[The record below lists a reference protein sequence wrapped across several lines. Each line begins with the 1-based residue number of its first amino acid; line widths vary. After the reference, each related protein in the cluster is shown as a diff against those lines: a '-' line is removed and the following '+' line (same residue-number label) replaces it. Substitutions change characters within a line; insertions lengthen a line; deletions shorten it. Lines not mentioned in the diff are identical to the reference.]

1 MTMFDVKD
9 IYGLVNYFVPNYM
22 VAITP
27 AVVKIQDEF
36 GVEEKITCWELSFI
50 NDKKIYIS
58 EEVRQSFMKTEHNQE
73 QSSAPSGDSVLEE

>member
-1 MTMFDVKD
+1 MTMFDVID
-9 IYGLVNYFVPNYM
+9 VYGLVNYFVPNYM

-50 NDKKIYIS
+50 NDKKIYVS
-58 EEVRQSFMKTEHNQE
+58 EEVRRSFMQPQEH
-73 QSSAPSGDSVLEE
+73 SSTPSGDLD